1 MRQAYFISGTDTG
14 VGKTFISCALL
25 HLANSEGKTTLGLKP
40 IAAGCEDSGR
50 GWQNEDALA
59 LMQNSSVK
67 LPYQQVNPVALK
79 MAIAPHIAAAN
90 EGKRL
95 SVSQIEGYCRGAL
108 LSKADFTV
116 VEGAGGWRV
125 PLNQGQTMA
134 DLAKA
139 LTLPVI
145 LVVGMRLGCLNH
157 ALLTTEAI
165 ARDGLKIAGW
175 VACTIE
181 RDMTELDA
189 NIGTLR
195 ALLPFRFLGHV
206 PYLDKVS
213 AARAAEYIQLPE

>member
-1 MRQAYFISGTDTG
+1 MKQVYFITGTDTG
-14 VGKTFISCALL
+14 VGKTLISCALL
-25 HLANSEGKTTLGLKP
+25 HLADSQGKTTLGLKP
-40 IAAGCEDSGR
+40 IAAGCEDTGQ

-59 LMQNSSVK
+59 LMQNSSIT
-67 LPYQQVNPVALK
+67 LPYQQINPIALK

-108 LSKADFTV
+108 LSHVDFAV

-139 LTLPVI
+139 LVLPVI
-145 LVVGMRLGCLNH
+145 VVVGMRLGCLNH
-157 ALLTTEAI
+157 ALLTVEAI

-175 VACTIE
+175 VASTIE
-181 RDMTELDA
+181 RDMPELDA

-206 PYLDKVS
+206 PYLDNVS
-213 AARAAEYIQLPE
+213 TVRAAEYIQLPE